1 VGTSRNP
8 AEMVA
13 KIKSLGDATER
24 RSKLAVSEGALAA
37 KTIML
42 ASAAAKGL
50 TPASRLAGRRWS
62 VRFDIRATG
71 THPTALVRYT
81 GPFHLFDNPTSPHV
95 ITAKRLGQ
103 RTSRRGRQQRAATG
117 GAGVF
122 GGFGERGGAKALTI
136 GGNLRAYANHPGTS
150 GAHTF
155 PAAKLIA
162 QRRVPRVMAAT
173 VSHGWALA
181 LR

>member
-1 VGTSRNP
+1 MGTSRNP
-8 AEMVA
+8 AEMVL
-13 KIKSLGDATER
+13 KIKSLATTTER
-24 RSKLAVSEGALAA
+24 RSRLAVEEGALAA

-50 TPASRLAGRRWS
+50 NPSSTLAGKKWN
-62 VRFDIRATG
+62 VRYDVKG
-71 THPTALVRYT
+71 TTNPTALVRYT
-81 GPFHLFDNPTSPHV
+81 GPFHLFDNPTKAHEIRPHQFRG
-95 ITAKRLGQ
+95 TRGKG
-103 RTSRRGRQQRAATG
+103 RRAQKGAALLAAFGLDARDG
-117 GAGVF
+117 GAL
-122 GGFGERGGAKALTI
+122 KI
-136 GGNLRAYANHPGTS
+136 GGNFRPAVNHPGTP
-150 GAHTF
+150 GARSF

>member
-1 VGTSRNP
+1 MGSSRNP

-13 KIKSLGDATER
+13 KIKELGTATER
-24 RSKLAVSEGALAA
+24 RQRLAVEEGSLAA

-42 ASAAAKGL
+42 AAAAAKGL
-50 TPASRLAGRRWS
+50 TPGDKLAGRRWN
-62 VRFDIRATG
+62 VRYDVRG
-71 THPTALVRYT
+71 TNNPTALVRYT

-95 ITAKRLGQ
+95 ITAKRLGK
-103 RTSRRGRQQRAATG
+103 RTSRRGRQARAATG
-117 GAGVF
+117 GAGAF

-150 GAHTF
+150 GARTF
-155 PAAKLIA
+155 PAAKVIA
-162 QRRVPRVMAAT
+162 HRRVPRVMSAT
-173 VSHGWALA
+173 MRHGWSQV